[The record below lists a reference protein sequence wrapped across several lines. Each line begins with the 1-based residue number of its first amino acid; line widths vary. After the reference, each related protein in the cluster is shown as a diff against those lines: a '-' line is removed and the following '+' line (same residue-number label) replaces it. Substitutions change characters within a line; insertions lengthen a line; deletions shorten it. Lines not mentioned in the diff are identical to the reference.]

1 MSIEL
6 NENIQSP
13 VTPLNPLYV
22 GETGITFKV
31 NRTNQ
36 LGKIIHL
43 KRKKKGIKI
52 YN

>member
-13 VTPLNPLYV
+13 VTPLKPRYV

-31 NRTNQ
+31 ISTNQ
-36 LGKIIHL
+36 LGKIIEL
-43 KRKKKGIKI
+43 KR
-52 YN
+52 NTFL